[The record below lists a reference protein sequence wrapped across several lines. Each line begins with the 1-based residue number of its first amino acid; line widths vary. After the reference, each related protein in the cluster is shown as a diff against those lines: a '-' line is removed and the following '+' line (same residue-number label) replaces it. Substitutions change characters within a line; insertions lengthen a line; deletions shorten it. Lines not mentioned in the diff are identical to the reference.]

1 LALDSQAGGLTLGE
15 FSSHLT
21 SRQNECLLGRRRMRA
36 AISDWEQF
44 AYRYGESDAE
54 EFSLSQLN
62 PGDILRVVTEHT
74 NYLFTVIDN
83 HEARLQCSRSDR
95 PSGSVRISGCGFGF
109 SHAFKPGHL
118 FCGGRMEFTF
128 LLNEKLTRYRTTSIR
143 AIVHHQQRL

>member
-1 LALDSQAGGLTLGE
+1 
-15 FSSHLT
+15 
-21 SRQNECLLGRRRMRA
+21 MRA

-44 AYRYGESDAE
+44 AYCYGESDAE
-54 EFSLSQLN
+54 EFPLSQLH
-62 PGDILRVVTEHT
+62 PGDLLRVVTEHT
-74 NYLFTVIDN
+74 NYLFTVVDT

-128 LLNEKLTRYRTTSIR
+128 LQNEKLTRYRTTSIR

>member
-1 LALDSQAGGLTLGE
+1 
-15 FSSHLT
+15 
-21 SRQNECLLGRRRMRA
+21 MRA

-62 PGDILRVVTEHT
+62 PGDVLRVITEHT
-74 NYLFTVIDN
+74 NYLFTVTDN

-128 LLNEKLTRYRTTSIR
+128 LRNEKRTRYRTTSIQ
-143 AIVHHQQRL
+143 AIVHHQQKV

>member
-1 LALDSQAGGLTLGE
+1 
-15 FSSHLT
+15 
-21 SRQNECLLGRRRMRA
+21 MRA

-44 AYRYGESDAE
+44 AYRYGESDPE
-54 EFSLSQLN
+54 EFSLSRLN
-62 PGDILRVVTEHT
+62 PGDVLRVVTEHT

-128 LLNEKLTRYRTTSIR
+128 LQNQKLTRYRTTSIR
-143 AIVHHQQRL
+143 AIVHHQQQKDSTKTWK

>member
-1 LALDSQAGGLTLGE
+1 
-15 FSSHLT
+15 
-21 SRQNECLLGRRRMRA
+21 MRA

-62 PGDILRVVTEHT
+62 PGDLLRVVTEHT
-74 NYLFTVIDN
+74 NYLFTVIS
-83 HEARLQCSRSDR
+83 HREASLQCSRSDR

-128 LLNEKLTRYRTTSIR
+128 FQNEKLTRYRTTSIR
-143 AIVHHQQRL
+143 AIVHHQQRN

>member
-1 LALDSQAGGLTLGE
+1 
-15 FSSHLT
+15 
-21 SRQNECLLGRRRMRA
+21 MRA

-44 AYRYGESDAE
+44 ACRYAESDAE

-62 PGDILRVVTEHT
+62 PGDVLRVVTEHT
-74 NYLFTVIDN
+74 NYHFTVIDTC
-83 HEARLQCSRSDR
+83 EARLQCSRSDR

-128 LLNEKLTRYRTTSIR
+128 FQDKKLTRYRTTSIR
-143 AIVHHQQRL
+143 EIVHRQKAD